1 MEKEK
6 ILVFINKNN
15 SSNNYI
21 IEKASLDEDFIL
33 TDIEEFQ
40 YEINQNKMD
49 LFVKIN
55 NKYVNIENFKNIIV
69 FSRPYNFQ
77 LFLEKIKESN
87 INLYNKNFLFSKNI
101 NLISNKIYQ
110 HIFFKQHDIPFLP
123 ITNIFKEE
131 NLNEYIAKHNNASC
145 GENIYL
151 YTEGNAFFKSI
162 IELKSYF
169 IEKFI
174 KNKKDYRVMM
184 INKKSTGVVLKENKN
199 NQIINFTTGAIFSKV
214 NFPKLEQISKNIVD
228 ILDLDYCGIDFIEDE
243 NENIYVLEINFFSK
257 FEGYEQAYGEGIVL
271 NEIKK
276 YFNNIER

>member
-1 MEKEK
+1 MKKEK

-21 IEKASLDEDFIL
+21 IKKTSLDEDFIL
-33 TDIEEFQ
+33 TDTEEFQ

-55 NKYVNIENFKNIIV
+55 DKHVNIENFKNIIV
-69 FSRPYNFQ
+69 FSRPYNFE

-87 INLYNKNFLFSKNI
+87 INLYNKNFLLSKNI
-101 NLISNKIYQ
+101 NLINNKIYQ
-110 HIFFKQHDIPFLP
+110 HIFFKQHNIPFLP

-131 NLNEYIAKHNNASC
+131 NLNECIAKHNNASC

-151 YTEGNAFFKSI
+151 HTEGNAFFKSI
-162 IELKSYF
+162 IKLKSYF

-199 NQIINFTTGAIFSKV
+199 NQIINFSTGAIFSKV

-257 FEGYEQAYGEGIVL
+257 FEGYEQVYGESIVL